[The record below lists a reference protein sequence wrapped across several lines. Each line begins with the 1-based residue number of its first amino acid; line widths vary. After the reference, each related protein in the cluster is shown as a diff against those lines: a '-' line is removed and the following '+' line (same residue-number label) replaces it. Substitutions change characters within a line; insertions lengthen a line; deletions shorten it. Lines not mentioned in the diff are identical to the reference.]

1 MNNNREKTKII
12 AKNTFALYVRLFVL
26 LVIGLYTSR
35 VTLEIL
41 GVTDFGIYNLVGGIV
56 FISNFIC
63 NSMALAIDRYLAYN
77 LGLNDKKKAQE
88 VFCMSINI
96 HIGISLLILIL
107 AETIGLWFIN
117 TQLIIPANRIEA
129 ANVIYQTSILSFIL
143 FIITIPYNSDV
154 IANEKMDFYALVG
167 IIQGILKLAA
177 AVILPYIAYDQ
188 LKTYSLL
195 MTIPSII
202 YFLSNYFFCKNK
214 FNEAKFVLVWD
225 KRLFTEMLT
234 FAGFST
240 FGNMATAVVNQ
251 GQSILLNLFY
261 GPILNTVRG
270 LSLQVNIALTQ
281 FANGIYTAINP
292 QIIKSYAQN
301 DNKYFESLI
310 FRSTKF
316 GYYLLFILSL
326 PIFLEI
332 HPILNIWLKEV
343 PEYTEIFIRLYIIN
357 TLIYNFVTP
366 SWMALQA
373 TGRVAKIHL
382 ITGTI
387 NLLNLIVTWI
397 LWKIGHY
404 PPFSIVTVNIIISFL
419 MQIATLFIQSKQ
431 LDIKISK
438 YCKKVVLPT
447 VFSSVV
453 ALAIPTFMYLLFQPG
468 IIRFIVSILSSVIS
482 TLCTF
487 YALGIEKQE
496 RQFINEIIIR
506 KILKK

>member
-1 MNNNREKTKII
+1 
-12 AKNTFALYVRLFVL
+12 
-26 LVIGLYTSR
+26 
-35 VTLEIL
+35 
-41 GVTDFGIYNLVGGIV
+41 
-56 FISNFIC
+56 
-63 NSMALAIDRYLAYN
+63 
-77 LGLNDKKKAQE
+77 
-88 VFCMSINI
+88 
-96 HIGISLLILIL
+96 
-107 AETIGLWFIN
+107 
-117 TQLIIPANRIEA
+117 
-129 ANVIYQTSILSFIL
+129 
-143 FIITIPYNSDV
+143 
-154 IANEKMDFYALVG
+154 
-167 IIQGILKLAA
+167 
-177 AVILPYIAYDQ
+177 
-188 LKTYSLL
+188 
-195 MTIPSII
+195 
-202 YFLSNYFFCKNK
+202 
-214 FNEAKFVLVWD
+214 
-225 KRLFTEMLT
+225 MLT

-310 FRSTKF
+310 FQSTKF

-397 LWKIGHY
+397 LWKIGNY

-419 MQIATLFIQSKQ
+419 
-431 LDIKISK
+431 
-438 YCKKVVLPT
+438 CK
-447 VFSSVV
+447 
-453 ALAIPTFMYLLFQPG
+453 
-468 IIRFIVSILSSVIS
+468 
-482 TLCTF
+482 
-487 YALGIEKQE
+487 
-496 RQFINEIIIR
+496 
-506 KILKK
+506 